1 MSAEGARPTFP
12 QRLEAGLLRVS
23 GAFVQAMP
31 RAWMIALASA
41 FGQTFGMLARGRVRV
56 ARENVE
62 AALGREMSAGDQR
75 RLVRRSMGHAAALAV
90 DFGTLPTVAR
100 DPARWCEIPEE
111 SLRVLEEA
119 QARGRGVLLVA
130 SHFGWMESMGIALGH
145 AGYPVAFVAKPFA
158 NPLVDEIFTRW
169 RGVAGNTTIHKG
181 RAKEKILATLA
192 AGGRVA
198 IVIDQHAGPHD
209 RAWIPL
215 LGIPASTSRSA
226 GTIALESRAPIVPIH
241 AFPLAGARLRCEFGP
256 ILEPRGDAESVL
268 REIMPLMEAALRRAP
283 EAWLWLHRRWNVHPD
298 GRGAGYP
305 AYSISES
312 EEASRKSAARAARA
326 AHRSSARTAR

>member
-1 MSAEGARPTFP
+1 MTAEGGPTLR
-12 QRLEAGLLRVS
+12 QRLEAGLLLVS

-41 FGQTFGMLARGRVRV
+41 FGQTAGLLARDRLRV
-56 ARENVE
+56 ARENV
-62 AALGREMSAGDQR
+62 AATLGREWSARDQR
-75 RLVRRSMGHAAALAV
+75 RLARRSMGHAAALAV
-90 DFGTLPTVAR
+90 DFGTLPTVAK
-100 DPARWCEIPEE
+100 DPPRWCEIPE
-111 SLRVLEEA
+111 SSRRVLLEA

-145 AGYPVAFVAKPFA
+145 AGFPVAFVAKPFA
-158 NPLVDEIFTRW
+158 NPLVDAIFARW
-169 RGVAGNTTIHKG
+169 RGLTGNTTIHKG
-181 RAKEKILATLA
+181 GAKERILSTLA

-215 LGIPASTSRSA
+215 LGIPAATSRSA
-226 GTIALESRAPIVPIH
+226 GTIALESGAPIVPIH
-241 AFPLAGARLRCEFGP
+241 AFPMSGARLRCEFGP
-256 ILEPRGDAESVL
+256 IIEPVGDAESIL
-268 REIMPLMEAALRRAP
+268 RETMAVMEQALRRAP

-298 GRGAGYP
+298 GRGEGYP

-312 EEASRKSAARAARA
+312 EEARRKAARAERA
-326 AHRSSARTAR
+326 ALRSSARTAR